1 MKRPQTREAAELY
14 ATMLVD
20 NVKAPP
26 ERRTGGIGLPEI
38 TFVAGFVMAAAGL
51 AMIWLPLGVIFAGV
65 GLAFAAW
72 KTA

>member
-1 MKRPQTREAAELY
+1 MKPRTLAGAELL
-14 ATMLVD
+14 ASMIPG
-20 NVKAPP
+20 NVQQPP
-26 ERRTGGIGLPEI
+26 EHRGGGIGLTELVFI
-38 TFVAGFVMAAAGL
+38 TGFLMAAAGL

>member
-1 MKRPQTREAAELY
+1 MKPRTLAEAELR
-14 ATMLVD
+14 ASLIPG
-20 NVKAPP
+20 NVQPP
-26 ERRTGGIGLPEI
+26 SERRGGGIGLTEI

-51 AMIWLPLGVIFAGV
+51 ALIWLPLGVIFAGV